1 MQRPLLLLL
10 AAGALCLAQPPPP
23 PPPCTQHA
31 DAVTTVS
38 ARATSNFELGR
49 AVGRATRTQVAARL
63 AAREA
68 SAALAFAATPA
79 GAALVAQLLAN
90 ANASF
95 PPFVAE
101 LEGLAAG
108 AGVPFADVFVLNAL
122 DELETVMPPW
132 PPGPASARIGH
143 CSDVLVG
150 PPSGKRAP
158 RLVAH
163 NEDAEVSEF
172 GAMFLLEASVPASGR
187 PAALLSFSAFMYAGT
202 LPSGAFAFN
211 GFGVYFSTNALFP
224 LSLDTGGVPRSFVH
238 RHVLEARSVTDAAA
252 RLAGA
257 RVACGFSINLG
268 GVGAA
273 LGPGEAPLR
282 NVEMS
287 AVLPA
292 ATRAVGPAEVYYHA
306 NSYIHSSTPQ
316 FDDVSS
322 DARLARMAQLPAPQW
337 PGALAGASVLLGDE
351 LNATYPIYRAGALPD
366 CCATVMTM
374 TIGVA
379 VDEASGE
386 EVGTLALLP
395 NNPRDCPE
403 PILTRTFSA
412 PPAAAAVAATAKAKA
427 ARTSSAMTAAVAAT
441 AA

>member
-1 MQRPLLLLL
+1 MALFRAPLRLALL
-10 AAGALCLAQPPPP
+10 ALLGLGLVAQPQ
-23 PPPCTQHA
+23 PCTQHA
-31 DAVTTVS
+31 DAVATVS
-38 ARATSNFELGR
+38 ARAASNFELGR
-49 AVGRATRTQVAARL
+49 AVGRATRTQIATRL

-68 SAALAFAATPA
+68 TAALAFAATPA
-79 GAALVAQLLAN
+79 GTALVAQLLAN
-90 ANASF
+90 ANATF
-95 PPFVAE
+95 PHFVAE
-101 LEGLAAG
+101 LDGLAAG
-108 AGVPFADVFVLNAL
+108 AGVAFADVFVLNAL

-132 PPGPASARIGH
+132 PPGPDSARIGH

-150 PPSGKRAP
+150 PPAGSAGARAP
-158 RLVAH
+158 RLAAH

-172 GAMFLLEASVPASGR
+172 GAMFLLEATVPIAEPPGQV
-187 PAALLSFSAFMYAGT
+187 LSFSAFMYAGT

-238 RHVLEARSVTDAAA
+238 RHVLEATSVTDAAA
-252 RLAGA
+252 RLAA
-257 RVACGFSINLG
+257 SRVACGFSINLG

-273 LGPGEAPLR
+273 LAAGEAPLR

-292 ATRAVGPAEVYYHA
+292 STHAVGAGDVYYHA
-306 NSYIHSSTPQ
+306 NSYIHSATPQ

-337 PGALAGASVLLGDE
+337 PSAQAGASVLLGDT
-351 LNATYPIYRAGALPD
+351 LNATYPIFRAGELPD

-374 TIGVA
+374 AINVA

-386 EVGTLALLP
+386 EVGTLSLLP
-395 NNPRDCPE
+395 NNPLLCPE

-412 PPAAAAVAATAKAKA
+412 A
-427 ARTSSAMTAAVAAT
+427 ARRSGREEV
-441 AA
+441 

>member
-1 MQRPLLLLL
+1 MAPLRAPLRLALL
-10 AAGALCLAQPPPP
+10 ALLGLGLVAQPQ
-23 PPPCTQHA
+23 PCTQHA

-38 ARATSNFELGR
+38 ARAASTFELGR
-49 AVGRATRTQVAARL
+49 AVGRATRTQIAARL

-95 PPFVAE
+95 PQFVAE
-101 LEGLAAG
+101 LDGLAAG
-108 AGVPFADVFVLNAL
+108 AGVAFADVFVLNAL

-132 PPGPASARIGH
+132 PPGPDSARIGH

-150 PPSGKRAP
+150 PPAGSAGARAP

-172 GAMFLLEASVPASGR
+172 GAMFLLEASVPAVAQPPGG
-187 PAALLSFSAFMYAGT
+187 AQVLSFSAFMYAGT

-238 RHVLEARSVTDAAA
+238 RHVLEAVSVTDAAA
-252 RLAGA
+252 RLAAA

-273 LGPGEAPLR
+273 LAAGEAPLR

-292 ATRAVGPAEVYYHA
+292 STHAVGAGDVYYHA
-306 NSYIHSSTPQ
+306 NSYIHSATPQ

-337 PGALAGASVLLGDE
+337 PGAQAGASVLLGDT
-351 LNATYPIYRAGALPD
+351 LNATYPIFRAGALPD

-374 TIGVA
+374 AIAVA
-379 VDEASGE
+379 VDEATGE
-386 EVGTLALLP
+386 EVGTLSLLP
-395 NNPRDCPE
+395 NNPLLCPD

-412 PPAAAAVAATAKAKA
+412 A
-427 ARTSSAMTAAVAAT
+427 ARRGRDEPGTSRRG
-441 AA
+441 